1 MVNSVENVVSGKA
14 LATGGAYVGDMTA
27 SVPTGAETVL
37 EGYDSFGYVSED
49 GLTEG
54 NDRSTSK
61 IKAWGG
67 DVVKIVQDEHSVTY
81 KLALIESTNATVLKA
96 VYGDENVTVTPATEA
111 TPAVVKVNVTSAV
124 LPHKRWAFEIKDGDA
139 RIRIS
144 VPDGQ
149 VTETGEITYTD
160 GDIIKYDITI
170 EAFADAE
177 GVKATKWISNGRKLA
192 AVVGG

>member
-1 MVNSVENVVSGKA
+1 MVNSVDNVVSGKA
-14 LATGGAYVGDMTA
+14 LAAGGAYVGDMSVTA
-27 SVPTGAETVL
+27 PTDVDTALT
-37 EGYDSFGYVSED
+37 GYDSFGYVSED

-54 NDRSTSK
+54 SERSTSK

-96 VYGDENVTVTPATEA
+96 VYGDANVTVTPATELA
-111 TPAVVKVNVTSAV
+111 PAVVKVNVTGDV

-149 VTETGEITYTD
+149 VTETGEITYAD
-160 GDIIKYDITI
+160 GDVIKYDITI
-170 EAFADAE
+170 EAFADAN
-177 GVKATKWISNGRKLA
+177 GVKATKWISNGKKLPA
-192 AVVGG
+192 AG